1 MPRPRGTP
9 TLSQHDQTDGQP
21 GEAREMPTC
30 RWYLARMALR
40 APGCR
45 TAQINRWRTWR
56 RSTQLLATRG
66 GRRGALTIRP
76 PGDHLGHLC
85 SLSCDFGLP
94 GVQIPAHRK
103 ELPVGTKQEHCSVF
117 SDHCGPVSLGA
128 PDQKK
133 EAREGVI
140 ILREQ
145 LTPIIRKSSEKR
157 TQAGGE
163 AL

>member
-1 MPRPRGTP
+1 M
-9 TLSQHDQTDGQP
+9 
-21 GEAREMPTC
+21 
-30 RWYLARMALR
+30 
-40 APGCR
+40 
-45 TAQINRWRTWR
+45 
-56 RSTQLLATRG
+56 
-66 GRRGALTIRP
+66 IRP
-76 PGDHLGHLC
+76 PGDHLGRLC
-85 SLSCDFGLP
+85 SLSCGSGLP
-94 GVQIPAHRK
+94 GVQILAHRK

-117 SDHCGPVSLGA
+117 NDHCGPVSLGA

-145 LTPIIRKSSEKR
+145 LALIIRKSSEKR